1 MLEGP
6 REDVRAALERDPAAK
21 SKLEVALCYAG
32 LHAVWFHRIAH
43 ALWNRGF
50 RLTARLLSQSSRFL
64 TGIEIHPAAE
74 IGRRLFIDHG
84 AGVVVGETAEV
95 GDDVHMH
102 HGCTLGGND
111 PQPVKRHPTVEDEV
125 VMGANATLV
134 GDITVG
140 KGAAIGAGAVVV
152 DDVDPGETMVGV
164 PASPVGG
171 DESNEGDDDPESNGD
186 ETTPTNDASEPIDK
200 KSDAADEIG
209 TGPADPDESPVS
221 E

>member
-50 RLTARLLSQSSRFL
+50 RLTARLLSQFSRFL

-84 AGVVVGETAEV
+84 AGVVIGETAEV

-102 HGCTLGGND
+102 HGCTLGGDD
-111 PQPVKRHPTVEDEV
+111 PRPVKRHPTLEDGV
-125 VMGANATLV
+125 VLGANATLI

-140 KGAAIGAGAVVV
+140 EDAAVGAGAVVV
-152 DDVDPGETMVGV
+152 DDVAPGRTVTGV
-164 PASPVGG
+164 PAKPVDAGG
-171 DESNEGDDDPESNGD
+171 E
-186 ETTPTNDASEPIDK
+186 ASEG
-200 KSDAADEIG
+200 S
-209 TGPADPDESPVS
+209 
-221 E
+221 

>member
-50 RLTARLLSQSSRFL
+50 RLTARLLSQFSRFL

-84 AGVVVGETAEV
+84 AGVVIGETAAV

-186 ETTPTNDASEPIDK
+186 ETTPTNDASEPIDE

>member
-6 REDVRAALERDPAAK
+6 QEDVRAALERDPAAK
-21 SKLEVALCYAG
+21 SRLEVALCYAG

-50 RLTARLLSQSSRFL
+50 RLTARVLSQFSRFL
-64 TGIEIHPAAE
+64 TGVEIHPAAE

-84 AGVVVGETAEV
+84 AGVVIGETAEV

-111 PQPVKRHPTVEDEV
+111 PRPVKRHPTVEDGV

-134 GDITVG
+134 GDIIVG
-140 KGAAIGAGAVVV
+140 EDAAIGAGAVVV
-152 DDVDPGETMVGV
+152 DDVAPGETMVGV

-171 DESNEGDDDPESNGD
+171 DESAETEESSESGGESSADDG
-186 ETTPTNDASEPIDK
+186 SEV
-200 KSDAADEIG
+200 SGEIG
-209 TGPADPDESPVS
+209 TGPVDPDESPVS

>member
-1 MLEGP
+1 M
-6 REDVRAALERDPAAK
+6 RAALERDPAAK

-43 ALWNRGF
+43 ALWSHGF
-50 RLTARLLSQSSRFL
+50 RLTARVVSQFSRFL

-84 AGVVVGETAEV
+84 AGVVIGETAEI

-111 PQPVKRHPTVEDEV
+111 PRPVKRHPTVENEV
-125 VMGANATLV
+125 VVGANATLV

-140 KGAAIGAGAVVV
+140 EGAAIGAGAVVV
-152 DDVDPGETMVGV
+152 DDVAPGETMVGV

-171 DESNEGDDDPESNGD
+171 DEAAEAGDDSESSGD
-186 ETTPTNDASEPIDK
+186 ETAPT
-200 KSDAADEIG
+200 SDDTESVGEESDVPDEIG
-209 TGPADPDESPVS
+209 TGPVDPDESPVS